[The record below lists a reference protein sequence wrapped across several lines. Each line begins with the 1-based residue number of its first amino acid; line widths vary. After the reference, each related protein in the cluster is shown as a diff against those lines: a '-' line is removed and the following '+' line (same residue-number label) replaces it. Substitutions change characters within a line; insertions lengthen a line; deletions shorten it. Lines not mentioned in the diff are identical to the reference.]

1 MIVQEATRAEIRAF
15 QKKTNEI
22 LLKVGKLDKDA
33 AKKVFAYLRQMR
45 AEIADAVTRAT
56 GFDQLHLTQILSE
69 VESAIFRFQ
78 ERYKDIL
85 LPTIKDAWEGGKE
98 LIDSPLAA
106 AGIRFTPSPVIDLDY
121 VEFLQQY
128 SASLIKDLG
137 TQTQRRVDSALRLAM
152 LGAKSSNETM
162 AEVGRILRK
171 RTAYDAER
179 IVRTEVSRALNLST
193 QKRMQDAG
201 EKIPELRKYWL
212 HTTDSRVRPSHSAVG
227 YATNPNFG
235 GTPIKVNEKFSVGG
249 ESANGPHDT
258 ALSAEETINCRCR
271 VVTILIE
278 EKK

>member
-1 MIVQEATRAEIRAF
+1 MIIQEATRAEIRAF

-22 LLKVGKLDKDA
+22 LRKVGKLDKDA
-33 AKKVFAYLRQMR
+33 GKKVFAYLRQMR
-45 AEIADAVTRAT
+45 ADIADAMTRAT

-69 VESAIFRFQ
+69 IEGAINVFQ
-78 ERYKDIL
+78 RRYQDVL
-85 LPTIKDAWEGGKE
+85 LPVIKDAWEGGKE

-106 AGIRFTPSPVIDLDY
+106 AGIRFMPSPVIDLDH

-137 TQTQRRVDSALRLAM
+137 AQTQRRVDSALRLAM
-152 LGAKSSNETM
+152 LGAKNSNEAMT
-162 AEVGRILRK
+162 EVGRILRK

-193 QKRMQDAG
+193 QRRMQDAG

-212 HTTDSRVRPSHSAVG
+212 HTTDSRVRPLHSSVG

-235 GTPIKVNEKFSVGG
+235 GTPIGVNEKFSVGG
-249 ESANGPHDT
+249 ESASGPHDVS
-258 ALSAEETINCRCR
+258 LSAEETINCRCR
-271 VVTILIE
+271 VVIVLI
-278 EKK
+278 